1 MTFPDN
7 DLTCHVCSNRG
18 VNAWHITRCE
28 ARRAEDQAVVRRAQ
42 EQGVSSVKALDLLAH
57 VRSGRTDD
65 PAAIVAVVLDLGWRP
80 VIGGA
85 S

>member
-1 MTFPDN
+1 MTFPDH
-7 DLTCHVCSNRG
+7 DLTCHVCSTRG

-42 EQGVSSVKALDLLAH
+42 EQGVPSVKALDLLAH
-57 VRSGRTDD
+57 VRSGRFDD
-65 PAAIVAVVLDLGWRP
+65 PAAIVAVVMDLGWRP